1 MDRTS
6 KYQDIPDDGLETPH
20 GRLYRP
26 QSQSKQILVLIA
38 AFVASMSLGGWVA
51 AIPGDLSTAAQV
63 AFHIPYVLVFFLGY
77 GLWVA
82 RINAIVFDT
91 IGRSVLKALWLLIVH
106 RKQPDARE
114 TILPSKEKLLEM
126 LVKAQKG
133 GASFRSISWGVAPL
147 GVLVGL
153 LCESAMPEM
162 QLVILLVVTVLV
174 WGYLLGFL
182 GRRGWLPFP
191 EGD

>member
-1 MDRTS
+1 MDRIS
-6 KYQDIPDDGLETPH
+6 KYRDIPDDGLETPY

-26 QSQSKQILVLIA
+26 QSQSKQIFALIA

-77 GLWVA
+77 SLWVA

-91 IGRSVLKALWLLIVH
+91 MGRSVLKVLWQLIVH
-106 RKQPDARE
+106 RKQPDDRE
-114 TILPSKEKLLEM
+114 GILPSKEKVLEM
-126 LVKAQKG
+126 LVKAQKA
-133 GASFRSISWGVAPL
+133 GASFRGISWGVAPL
-147 GVLVGL
+147 GMVLGL
-153 LCESAMPEM
+153 LCDSAMPEM
-162 QLVILLVVTVLV
+162 QLVTLLVATVLA
-174 WGYLLGFL
+174 WGYLLGYV

>member
-26 QSQSKQILVLIA
+26 QKPEQTDFRADRGVCCQYESWR
-38 AFVASMSLGGWVA
+38 LGGGNT
-51 AIPGDLSTAAQV
+51 GDLSTAAQV

-162 QLVILLVVTVLV
+162 QLVILLVVTVLA
-174 WGYLLGFL
+174 WGYVLGFL

>member
-91 IGRSVLKALWLLIVH
+91 IGRSVLKALWQLIVH

-162 QLVILLVVTVLV
+162 QLVILLVVTVLA

>member
-1 MDRTS
+1 MDRIS
-6 KYQDIPDDGLETPH
+6 KYRDIPDDGLETPY

-26 QSQSKQILVLIA
+26 QSQGKQIFALIA

-51 AIPGDLSTAAQV
+51 VIPGDLSTAAQV

-91 IGRSVLKALWLLIVH
+91 IGRSVFKLLWQLVVH
-106 RKQPDARE
+106 RKQPDDRE
-114 TILPSKEKLLEM
+114 GILPSKEKVLEM
-126 LVKAQKG
+126 LVKAQKA
-133 GASFRSISWGVAPL
+133 GASFRGISWVVAPL
-147 GVLVGL
+147 GMVLGL

-162 QLVILLVVTVLV
+162 QLVTLLVATVLA
-174 WGYLLGFL
+174 WGYLLGYV